1 MSETATREGL
11 QLLDLHPE
19 TGDLRQEVLE
29 GLRQPI
35 KRLPYKLF
43 YDERGSRLYEKITG
57 LDEYY
62 PTRTEIGIMR
72 ANIAEMVAL
81 IGPGCLL
88 IEYGSGSSEKTRILL
103 DNLEDM
109 AGYVPVDISR
119 NHLLQAAGDLAV
131 EYPELEIR
139 PVYADYTV
147 HLDLPS
153 VAKPV
158 ERRVVYFPGSTIG
171 NFDHDEAV
179 AFLQRIA
186 ENGEPGDGLLLGADL
201 KKDPAIIE
209 AAYNDAAGVTA
220 EFNLNMLRHLN
231 RKLGTDFDLEGFEHE
246 AVYNK
251 DEGRIEMHLVSLA
264 DQRVRVNGEIIP
276 FAEGETIWTESSY
289 KYSREQIAD
298 LASRAGFEV
307 EKIWTDAEGLFSVQY
322 LSR

>member
-1 MSETATREGL
+1 
-11 QLLDLHPE
+11 
-19 TGDLRQEVLE
+19 
-29 GLRQPI
+29 
-35 KRLPYKLF
+35 
-43 YDERGSRLYEKITG
+43 
-57 LDEYY
+57 
-62 PTRTEIGIMR
+62 
-72 ANIAEMVAL
+72 
-81 IGPGCLL
+81 
-88 IEYGSGSSEKTRILL
+88 
-103 DNLEDM
+103 M

-119 NHLLQAAGDLAV
+119 NHLLQAAADLAV

-186 ENGEPGDGLLLGADL
+186 ENSEPGDGLLLGADL

-307 EKIWTDAEGLFSVQY
+307 EKIWTDAEVLFSVQY